1 MKPFQ
6 LRTLVGFWVGSRNDF
21 ELPIRKEGSD
31 LLTHTLK
38 NFLRLRRVLLF
49 TSKSVN
55 PASEI
60 SKNIPNVYLH
70 HQFESAAKCFNLSLG
85 YRVSSLVAKEAIDRS
100 RFDPVKC
107 LHGVGPSESK
117 QIVAVEAGC
126 PASAFENAPSP
137 CVMPRVRNKVFAG
150 PDRYQ
155 QGSDFVEIT
164 VDPGGGSMVK
174 PLVYFGPGV
183 FSAGPKFKSEPQ
195 FIPK

>member
-1 MKPFQ
+1 
-6 LRTLVGFWVGSRNDF
+6 LSIRT
-21 ELPIRKEGSD
+21 EGSD
-31 LLTHTLK
+31 LLTHKLK

-85 YRVSSLVAKEAIDRS
+85 YRLSSLVEKEAIDRS

-126 PASAFENAPSP
+126 PPRSFKSVLSLS
-137 CVMPRVRNKVFAG
+137 CRPRVRDKAFAG

-155 QGSDFVEIT
+155 QGSDFVQRGK
-164 VDPGGGSMVK
+164 VSPSCGSM
-174 PLVYFGPGV
+174 
-183 FSAGPKFKSEPQ
+183 
-195 FIPK
+195 